1 MGFNKVGIFLVA
13 FLRGI
18 LCSAFCTFFSFYHC
32 TVGLSM
38 LQLRRHHRRG
48 NGASE
53 KKNIFLL
60 FKDLFAGKE
69 VLFPQSCRWLLL
81 PTLDLTASTFPGR
94 STRRGRGRGSN
105 SILGATCIH
114 FPAQRE
120 REKLV
125 VFLLS
130 CFVCK
135 KYFLRMLAKERAY
148 TEMPVPPFLLFYFL
162 CFRAIPNNCCLFPP
176 KSK

>member
-1 MGFNKVGIFLVA
+1 M
-13 FLRGI
+13 R
-18 LCSAFCTFFSFYHC
+18 
-32 TVGLSM
+32 
-38 LQLRRHHRRG
+38 QR
-48 NGASE
+48 
-53 KKNIFLL
+53 KKNIFL
-60 FKDLFAGKE
+60 FKKNVGGKRS
-69 VLFPQSCRWLLL
+69 FFSQSCRWLLL

-135 KYFLRMLAKERAY
+135 KYFFAHVSEGESLY
-148 TEMPVPPFLLFYFL
+148 TTEMQKVSFFTFLLFMLQSYPQQL
-162 CFRAIPNNCCLFPP
+162 LPIPP
-176 KSK
+176 KKQIKNYKFIQVQHLRSRHRPHHCDLRPCRSH